1 MIRRRLFLVSGLTS
15 FTALAMVA
23 ILVPPAA
30 PLAAGIAVVGG
41 GTAVVTEV
49 IVHVHEHHHR

>member
-23 ILVPPAA
+23 ILVPAA